1 MKCSRTSKVKCDF
14 EEAGTLV
21 KKATGLIRIANA
33 GGYWGDDPYAL
44 RRQVLGKLP
53 LDYITMDF
61 LAEITMSIL
70 QKQYQRDPKAGYARD
85 FVRQLEP
92 VLGEVKRRKIKII
105 TNAGGVNPSA
115 CADALFAAARQQGL
129 RLKVAVIEGDNITSR
144 ISELCEKGINL
155 DNMETRETLG
165 DCAERVLSANVYLGS
180 LPVVEALRHDPDI
193 VLAGRVTD
201 TGITLGAL
209 IHEFGWDMDDYDKI
223 AHGIVGGHIIEC
235 GAQATGGNF
244 TDWSKVPSFFDIGF
258 PIVEFSEEG
267 DFVVTKH
274 PGSGGLVSCPT
285 VREQLLYEMGHPQV
299 YITPDVI
306 ADFTTVQLEDE
317 SMDRVRVSGIKGRA
331 PTDLLKVSVSLS
343 DGYKASGSLIICGPY
358 ARNKA
363 EVIAGV
369 LWSRLASE
377 IQSSGMEQIEATS
390 TEFVGD
396 DATHRGLTPKHQPSE
411 ILLRLGVRDHE
422 RGKLELFR
430 KLLPSM
436 ILSAPPGVAVT
447 GGAPPISDVIRYW
460 PALIPQDEALPSV
473 RVLIQEA
480 GHMEPELVAE
490 VTELP
495 WPKTEGLPEAKE
507 EPEDPFPASLAQ
519 FDDRREIEIPLMRI
533 AHARSGDKGD
543 TASVGLIG
551 RSPACYVWLRDNITA
566 ERVKKWFESISLG
579 EVERHLVPNLW
590 AINFLLHESLGG
602 GGTISLYIDAQGKTY
617 GPALLRCKVDVP
629 AELLKTITP
638 ENEATLGETG

>member
-1 MKCSRTSKVKCDF
+1 MNKVSRWV
-14 EEAGTLV
+14 
-21 KKATGLIRIANA
+21 RIANA

-70 QKQYQRDPKAGYARD
+70 QKQYQRDPQAGYARD
-85 FVRQLEP
+85 FVRQIEP
-92 VLGEVKRRKIKII
+92 LLGEIKKRKIKVI
-105 TNAGGVNPSA
+105 TNAGGVNPAA

-129 RLKVAVIEGDNITSR
+129 SLKVAVIEGDNITPR
-144 ISELCEKGINL
+144 ISELCGKGIDL
-155 DNMETRETLG
+155 DNMETGEALG

-180 LPVVEALRHDPDI
+180 LPVVEALRYGPDI

-209 IHEFGWDMDDYDKI
+209 IHEFGWSMDDYDKL

-244 TDWSKVPSFFDIGF
+244 TDWSRVPSFFDIGF
-258 PIVEFSEEG
+258 PVVEFSEEG
-267 DFVVTKH
+267 TFVVTKH

-306 ADFTTVQLEDE
+306 ADFTTIQLEDE
-317 SMDRVRVSGIKGRA
+317 TLDRVRVSGVQGRR

-343 DGYKASGSLIICGPY
+343 DGHKASGSLIVSGPY

-363 EVIAGV
+363 EVIAGI

-377 IQSSGMEQIEATS
+377 LQGLGLEQLEATS

-396 DATHRGLTPKHQPSE
+396 DATHRGMTPKHQPTE
-411 ILLRLGVRDHE
+411 ILLRFGARDHD
-422 RGKLELFR
+422 RSKLEIFR

-447 GGAPPISDVIRYW
+447 GGAPPISDVVRYW
-460 PALIPQDEALPSV
+460 PALIPQEEALPSV
-473 RVLIQEA
+473 RILQQEVNRENPDLI
-480 GHMEPELVAE
+480 
-490 VTELP
+490 TEIADLAS
-495 WPKTEGLPEAKE
+495 PKTHGSPEVKE
-507 EPEDPFPASLAQ
+507 EPVDPYPTSMVQFEDCA
-519 FDDRREIEIPLMRI
+519 EIEVPLMRI

-543 TASVGLIG
+543 TASIGLIG
-551 RSPACYVWLRDNITA
+551 RSPECYVWMRDNVSA
-566 ERVKKWFESISLG
+566 DRVKKWFESICLG

-617 GPALLRCKVDVP
+617 GPALLRCKVVIPEKLLDTIP
-629 AELLKTITP
+629 A
-638 ENEATLGETG
+638 ENEATLGEMG